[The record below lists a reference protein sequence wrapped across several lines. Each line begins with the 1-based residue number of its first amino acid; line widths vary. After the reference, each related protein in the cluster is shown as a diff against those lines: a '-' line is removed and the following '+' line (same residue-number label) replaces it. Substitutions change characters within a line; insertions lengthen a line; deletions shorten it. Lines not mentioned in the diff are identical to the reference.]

1 LLLGAIPYDTIHEV
15 ISTMRST
22 VTESLKPLNKYFF
35 PLCAGFV
42 LVVSAVWDRFPAVDV
57 FFLAA
62 GIFLMF
68 LPYEIKF
75 LLRALQPS
83 QRRPFDFK
91 WFSAACLGIAMI
103 GVASIGQMDGVSIAM
118 LTVGL
123 FLGIFPFS

>member
-1 LLLGAIPYDTIHEV
+1 
-15 ISTMRST
+15 MRST